1 VQPVEIRSAAGQKLA
16 TYFGAAE
23 RALLGFLHAPAEGS
37 PGRAAGVVLCSPIGT
52 DHTRSDWTYRHLA
65 ERLAAAGFPCL
76 RFDLTGTGDSAD
88 DELGPGIV
96 RRWIEDVGA
105 AVRELRARS
114 GVTTVAL
121 VGLRLG
127 ATLAMQHA
135 AEQGDVDALVLWSPC
150 VSGAA
155 LVSEIT
161 KLHKLYLRIEPH
173 VATAPPPAADGEEA
187 LGIFLPRA
195 LSQELQSLDLLK
207 TPRRPARRTLIIDG
221 GNLPGRDALVARLR
235 ELDAGP
241 ELRSHPG
248 QKFLVTVSHRQ
259 TLPAEVIGSV
269 VGWLEE
275 AYPAKGS
282 PGPLV
287 SRPSLPGPSAERPI
301 VFGKGRLFGILT
313 PADPAKARPER
324 PAILVANAG
333 CVNRQGPHRM
343 FATLARRWARLGFD
357 VLRMD
362 LSGIGDSP
370 AAPGTQENVTYPP
383 SALGDLGEG
392 IAALGGRK
400 VIVAGLCSGGDYAF
414 QLGARTEGIAGAWL
428 LNPRTFTVLDL
439 TAVEAGTPPAAGS
452 VDDVPRALR
461 DMATRGVDTLL
472 LVSRGDPGVA
482 YVDKNAGAAM
492 AALSSAPGFQRFDI
506 EGADHPFT
514 PVTVQQRVGD
524 LLSDHL
530 IARYPA

>member
-1 VQPVEIRSAAGQKLA
+1 MDPVEIRSAAGRKLA
-16 TYFGAAE
+16 LHFGAAE
-23 RALLGFLHAPAEGS
+23 RPLLGFYHPAAEAS

-76 RFDLTGTGDSAD
+76 RFDLSGTGDSAGG
-88 DELGPGIV
+88 ELGPGSV
-96 RRWIEDVGA
+96 RAWVDDVGA
-105 AVRELRARS
+105 AVKELRARS
-114 GVTTVAL
+114 GATTIAL

-127 ATLAMQHA
+127 ATLAVQHA
-135 AEQGDVDALVLWSPC
+135 AEQGDIDALVLWSPC

-155 LVSEIT
+155 FASEIT
-161 KLHKLYLRIEPH
+161 RLHKLYLRIEPH
-173 VATAPPPAADGEEA
+173 VASAPAPSADGEEA

-195 LSQELQSLDLLK
+195 LIQELAGLDLLQ
-207 TPRRPARRTLIIDG
+207 TARRPARRTLIIDG

-259 TLPAEVIGSV
+259 TLPAEVIGSI

-282 PGPLV
+282 PRPSIARPSVAGPAGERPLV
-287 SRPSLPGPSAERPI
+287 L
-301 VFGKGRLFGILT
+301 GKGRLFGILT
-313 PADPAKARPER
+313 PGAPGKAKPGS
-324 PAILVANAG
+324 PGILITNAG

-343 FATLARRWARLGFD
+343 FVTLARRWAALGFD

-383 SALGDLGEG
+383 AALDDLREGIGALGSP
-392 IAALGGRK
+392 K
-400 VIVAGLCSGGDYAF
+400 VIIAGLCSGGDYAF
-414 QLGARTEGIAGAWL
+414 QLAARGSGIAGAWL

-439 TAVEAGTPPAAGS
+439 TAVESGAPPAAGA
-452 VDDVPRALR
+452 VEDVPAALR
-461 DMATRGVDTLL
+461 AMAGKGVDTLL

-482 YVDKNAGAAM
+482 YVDAHAGAQM
-492 AALSSAPGFQRFDI
+492 KALAGISGFQRFDLD
-506 EGADHPFT
+506 GADHPFT
-514 PVTVQQRVGD
+514 PVTVQQRVAD
-524 LLSDHL
+524 LLSEHL
-530 IARYPA
+530 LRFR